1 MQLIVIRIA
10 WRLFVPTRIVRDYM
24 CLFALFAITSLFA
37 LHGDYRSAYLRLHVT
52 ISIAEMPLLKG
63 TFGAFGRHILRSTR
77 GRLFTRMITI
87 ALVWAFVLLEFRI

>member
-1 MQLIVIRIA
+1 MAITCAYSHRS
-10 WRLFVPTRIVRDYM
+10 RLHVPIRIVRDY
-24 CLFALFAITSLFA
+24 IWLFA
-37 LHGDYRSAYLRLHVT
+37 LHGDYRSAYLRLHVN